1 MNKQS
6 FRLVFNRRRAMAVA
20 VEETATSAGR
30 SASGETRASVRSR
43 APEAAMAA
51 VAAITLPGVLLPSVV
66 LAQIVPSLGASTQV
80 VPTQNGLPQVNIA
93 APSGAGVSINTY
105 SQFDVH
111 APGAILNNSP
121 AIIQTQQAGMING
134 NPNFAPDQSAR
145 IIVNQVNSNNPSQ
158 LRGFVEVGGSRA
170 EVVLANPAGI
180 MVDGGGFINTS
191 RATLTTGQPF
201 YGQDGTLAGYHV
213 SRGLITVHGAGL
225 NASSVDQIDLI
236 SRAVQAN
243 AAIHA
248 KTLNVVTGAN
258 QIDRETLATQATA
271 GDGPAPGISIDVG
284 QLGGMYANRIFLVGT
299 EHGVGV
305 HHAGVLAAE
314 AGDLTLQSNGQLV
327 LSGETRA
334 AGQLVINAREDI
346 VHSGTTYG
354 QQGVQM
360 STLGTLTHSGVL
372 QAGQNLA
379 VKAGRVDSS
388 GTLAAGVN
396 QDGSIGEGG
405 DLNVAASGNLKAVGE
420 NAAGGNASLT
430 GGSVDIS
437 GSHTQAKGSLALT
450 AQAGDVQLT
459 GAQTGARGEVQV
471 NAAGALIN
479 DRGTLSGQAGMRA
492 KASRV
497 SNQDGEISARESL
510 TIETGGQFANQ
521 RGKLL
526 TGGAFKLTAG
536 EIANH
541 QGTIE
546 SGGKLSVSGA
556 SLENTAGRIVSL
568 NGGELS
574 VQTVGQITNVSGT
587 TATGAQGGVI
597 RGNGEVKVKGGR
609 IVNRGAITTDANLSV
624 TGESIANDGG
634 TLKAA
639 RNVMVEAGAHLT
651 NAGATI
657 EGERAELSGAILDN
671 SSGNVLAN
679 QVALDGADL
688 INRGGT
694 IKQTGAGSMRIDISG
709 KLDNSNGGSIETQ
722 STDLAFEPAM
732 LVNDG
737 GTIEHAGVGTLT
749 LGPNSGF
756 GSISNVGGK
765 MVSNGQVLA
774 RGIALDNTN
783 GAISGKT
790 GLTATVADTLDNAG
804 GKLLSDGDLRLYGGG
819 TLKNASGQIETAANA
834 TIQVKALRNSGRIIA
849 GQAAKIEAASLENS
863 DGTIQGAQVD
873 LTAENLTNH
882 RGTIKQSGTA
892 AMTVK
897 VGGKLDNS
905 NDGLIATNSA
915 DLALTPATLTN
926 DGGRIEHVGA
936 GVLTLGSDAGLI
948 SNVAGNIISN
958 GEVVARSGKFDN
970 TDGTVSG
977 KTGLTAAVTDT
988 LDNTRGKLLS
998 QGAMRLDN
1006 GGTLK
1011 NAGGLIETA
1020 RDATIQVQTLTN
1032 SGQIIAGQAAN
1043 VVAASFDNTD
1053 GTVSGKTDLTATVT
1067 GTLDNARGKLLS
1079 DGHLQ
1084 LDGGGTLKNLGGEIA
1099 TATDMSIQAAALL
1112 NGGRVI
1118 AERAMKIEATSL
1130 DNSDG
1135 TIQGAQVGLAAETL
1149 INRRGLIKQ
1158 TGIDAMTVK
1167 VSGSLD
1173 NSQGGVIETK
1183 STDLTLAPVTFINDG
1198 GTLTHAGAGALRL
1211 GAGSGSLSN
1220 IDGKIIS
1227 DGHTE
1232 VRTGTLDNTKGAIS
1246 SDAGLAAT
1254 VSGELNNTGGRL
1266 LSKTDVKL
1274 TSGSLKNDGGLISA
1288 DSSATIDSGSLTNRN
1303 GRIEAGN
1310 LSATIEATLDNSSG
1324 KLKANQLA
1332 LRAANLTNQGGAIT
1346 QYDAS
1351 PTSMVVSGTLDN
1363 SDGGEI
1369 QTNSADL
1376 TLAPAQLNN
1385 ASGKIAHRGT
1395 GTLTLRTGSGAS
1407 ALNNASGMIISKG
1420 QAEITAVSLDN
1431 SSGTI
1436 SAQRGLTGNIAGE
1449 VNNTEGMVR
1458 SDASLALTSGGVLT
1472 NRGGRIQAGQPA
1484 VDDASV
1490 LQIQSASIENIDG
1503 SISNQGKGRTSVQ
1516 GGSRI
1521 VNSREGDET
1530 GMGLITGNGEVTIG
1544 ASSIMN
1550 TNGGQLSG
1558 ADLRIQGTTLENSG
1572 GVIGN
1577 VLHSSG
1583 DVSSD
1588 AGGDAASEVGGDVT
1602 ISMSGAVSNAGGHLS
1617 AARDLTVTAATLLG
1631 GGAYSAMRDANLKL
1645 QGDFTATQEM
1655 GLNVGRDLAITL
1667 PGTFTNRTNLQAVHN
1682 VSVAAGRVVN
1692 AGEMSA
1698 GALLSTRSDS
1708 LTNSGEMVGASIAI
1722 AAQDKVSNVGPGALI
1737 GGSDENGLVEILARE
1752 IENRDGTTSTDT
1764 MAQTAIYGLG
1774 KVVLAGSKNAD
1785 GTYTN
1790 AVQVDNV
1797 SALLQSGGDMSLH
1810 ADKVTNTRRAMKS
1823 SGYAGSVDPALLER
1837 LGISMSGRT
1846 GELNVKDP
1854 QSIGGV
1860 YTEPPHGGQWNST
1873 YQYTTY
1879 TGVAQA
1885 NTVTEISPA
1894 GQIVSGGKIDAKSVG
1909 TMHNHWSNVAA
1920 VGEIEMPVD
1929 YDADGWAASGQ
1940 QAPGVSVAYSG
1951 QYHYNNYDNTEH
1963 DWQMPFGDAPLVG
1976 SRPGGYTQRAPADIR
1991 TYALPG
1997 YESTLASNGT
2007 VSGTGVAIRNTA
2019 ANAAIPSLGLLPGQW
2034 VPGLTLDP
2042 LNGRASE
2049 TQSASGTLS
2058 EAVTGSGA
2066 LAVGTGAQTAT
2077 LSATTVGSGA
2087 LSATA
2092 TSQRVAPLD
2101 PVLASATA
2109 QNVLSN
2115 LTIPQ
2120 GGLFKPAPAPDARYV
2135 IETNPAFT
2143 RHKRFISSDYF
2154 FKQIGVDLT
2163 YLPKRLG
2170 DGFYEQQLVRNQITS
2185 LTGKAVLGP
2194 YADSQS
2200 MYESLLA
2207 AGAVQ
2212 SKALD
2217 LPLGASLSADQVSK
2231 LTGNVI
2237 LMETRIVDG
2246 QSVLVPVV
2254 YLAKVDQQNLSRN
2267 GPLITATDLDI
2278 RDARSFTNSGTVK
2291 AENALSIHSQRID
2304 NAFGALESGG
2314 LSTLTAKD
2322 DVDLTSAK
2330 VKAGTLQLTAGGDLI
2345 LDTATRASNQIG
2357 SDGATRVSRA
2367 LGPTGELEVAGNAS
2381 IATGGSMRQRAGNL
2395 TVGGHLHA
2403 EIGGDWLLDAQQVGE
2418 HKVVQRANG
2427 VSDTDVNR
2435 AVGSTMKVEGR
2446 SLIGVGGDF
2455 TARGAQIELGEGG
2468 AITANGNVTLD
2479 TASATSRVQS
2489 SSAGSDSHGSYA
2501 ETLHASDQTLAGT
2514 TLKAGNT
2521 VTIVSGKDIALS
2533 GSTISLD
2540 RGRAN
2545 LLAAGDVNVGA
2556 ATETHEVNA
2565 HETHSR
2571 SGVLSNAE
2579 VASGIDERATY
2590 SVGSTISAD
2599 AVTIKSGRDILVTG
2613 SNVVGTDDVSFAAA
2627 RDVKIAT
2634 SQDTVQSSTY
2644 YDKKEKGL
2652 FSNGGL
2658 SVSVG
2663 SRSMSDKARSSS
2675 KTNTG
2680 SMIGSLTGDVTM
2692 RAGSEV
2698 HATGSVLYAENDIDL
2713 SGKRIKIDSAYD
2725 TAELSEEHRF
2735 RQSGVTVSLTNPVV
2749 AAVQTGQQMVSA
2761 GQRASGDPRLAA
2773 LAAATTALAA
2783 KNTADTFKTLGDDP
2797 VKGATSVGVSVTVGA
2812 NRNESQLQAQ
2822 SSTAVGSTVSAGRNV
2837 TITATGAG
2845 QDSQLDVIG
2854 STISAGKDAMLA
2866 ADGKVNLQAAE
2877 NTSSQ
2882 HGTNSGAGAGL
2893 GVSIGGGSRSGIAL
2907 TASVSGNRGHVD
2919 GESTSWNETQVS
2931 AGDTLTIRSGGDTNL
2946 KGAAASGRQVV
2957 ADIGGDLNIESLQ
2970 DTEHYDSKQQGA
2982 NLGVSV
2988 CVPPL
2993 CTGKSSV
3000 SASASQM
3007 KTRSD
3012 YASVREQSG
3021 IWAADGGFQVE
3032 AKGNTDLKG
3041 AVIASSEQAVQHNV
3055 NSLRTGTLTHS
3066 DIENHASYDAS
3077 QVALSGGVSFGGGG
3091 STEDK
3096 NNSGIGKDQKGRADN
3111 VNPVP
3116 GTRLPEE
3123 RGISVGPPLALSASD
3138 EASSTTR
3145 SAVSGGAIMITDE
3158 AKQQTLTGQS
3168 AQDVIASLN
3177 RGTSDTDGSLAPIF
3191 DKEKVE
3197 AGFEITGQFV
3207 NQVSTFVQNRVSEI
3221 DTLKKTANDPNAKDA
3236 SGNALTQ
3243 SQRQQMLQQ
3252 ASEIEQTWG
3261 AGKPARQLVTALTA
3275 AAGGNVTGG
3284 VGQFVQSAGVTY
3296 LQTLGAEQVKVLAPY
3311 LGGEGSPAHAALHA
3325 VLGCAGG
3332 AGSGSGCGSGALGA
3346 SAGVVLNTALDQLSR
3361 TEGLSASEKEA
3372 RANLVSTIVAGV
3384 ATVMDTNA
3392 TGAVTAASVETRF
3405 NRQLHPEEKTLAKQ
3419 LAEKSGGKY
3428 AQEQIE
3434 EQMRIMGVSDNGQKE
3449 SGAPDT
3455 LVGQAPT
3462 DPGARWISGGTTAD
3476 GKPILTQVTAQAD
3489 PQLQSYI
3496 LANANSAAPGTVP
3509 SVLQYDRPSNNR
3521 WGFNVTGPFTQF
3533 NKSDADF
3540 MRNTTADAAS
3550 MVSTNAGRFGAAAA
3564 TGAAI
3569 PSPYA
3574 PGLASAAYGA
3584 TVVGWLADAIGQA
3597 ARPDPGTYAT
3607 GGVIDLTLGG
3617 VSNKFPL
3624 AGPFINELGNWMKGT
3639 DAASD
3644 AASKLNRAVGAK
3656 NENNK

>member
-6 FRLVFNRRRAMAVA
+6 FRLVFNRRRAMVVA
-20 VEETATSAGR
+20 VEETATAAGR

-51 VAAITLPGVLLPSVV
+51 MAAITLPGVLLPSVV

-180 MVDGGGFINTS
+180 VVDGGGFINTS

-213 SRGLITVHGAGL
+213 SRGLIAVHGAGL

-258 QIDRETLATQATA
+258 QIDRETLAIQATA

-437 GSHTQAKGSLALT
+437 GSHTQAKGDLALT

-459 GAQTGARGEVQV
+459 GAQTGARGEAQV

-479 DRGTLSGQAGMRA
+479 DRGTLSSQAGMRV

-521 RGKLL
+521 GGKLL

-597 RGNGEVKVKGGR
+597 SGNGEVKVNGGR
-609 IVNRGAITTDANLSV
+609 IANRGAITADASLSV
-624 TGESIANDGG
+624 TGESIGNDGG

-639 RNVMVEAGAHLT
+639 RNVTVKAGAHLT
-651 NAGATI
+651 NAGGTI

-694 IKQTGAGSMRIDISG
+694 IKHTGAGSMRIDISG

-722 STDLAFEPAM
+722 STDLALEPAM

-765 MVSNGQVLA
+765 MVSNGQVMA

-790 GLTATVADTLDNAG
+790 GLTATVADMLDNAG
-804 GKLLSDGDLRLYGGG
+804 GKLLSDGDLRLDGGG

-849 GQAAKIEAASLENS
+849 GQAATIEAASLENS

-936 GVLTLGSDAGLI
+936 GVLTLGSGAGLI

-977 KTGLTAAVTDT
+977 KTGLTA
-988 LDNTRGKLLS
+988 
-998 QGAMRLDN
+998 
-1006 GGTLK
+1006 
-1011 NAGGLIETA
+1011 
-1020 RDATIQVQTLTN
+1020 
-1032 SGQIIAGQAAN
+1032 
-1043 VVAASFDNTD
+1043 
-1053 GTVSGKTDLTATVT
+1053 TVT

-1084 LDGGGTLKNLGGEIA
+1084 LDGGGTLRNLGGEIA

-1118 AERAMKIEATSL
+1118 AERAMKIEAASL

-1149 INRRGLIKQ
+1149 INLRGLIKQ

-1167 VSGSLD
+1167 VSGTLD

-1183 STDLTLAPVTFINDG
+1183 STDLTLAPVMFINDG

-1303 GRIEAGN
+1303 GRIEAAN

-1332 LRAANLTNQGGAIT
+1332 LRAANLTNQGGTIT

-1363 SDGGEI
+1363 SNGGEI

-1544 ASSIMN
+1544 ASSIIN

-1708 LTNSGEMVGASIAI
+1708 LTNSGAMVGASIAI

-1737 GGSDENGLVEILARE
+1737 GGSDEKGLVEILARE

-1790 AVQVDNV
+1790 AAQVDNV

-1909 TMHNHWSNVAA
+1909 TLHNHWSNVAA
-1920 VGEIEMPVD
+1920 VGGIEMPVD
-1929 YDADGWAASGQ
+1929 YDADGWAATGQ

-1963 DWQMPFGDAPLVG
+1963 DWQMPFGDAPFVG

-2049 TQSASGTLS
+2049 TQTASGTVS

-2087 LSATA
+2087 LSATV

-2135 IETNPAFT
+2135 VETNPAFT

-2154 FKQIGVDLT
+2154 FKQIGVDVT

-2246 QSVLVPVV
+2246 QSVLLPVV

-2278 RDARSFTNSGTVK
+2278 WDARSFTNSGTVK
-2291 AENALSIHSQRID
+2291 AENTLSIHSKRID

-2345 LDTATRASNQIG
+2345 LDTATRTSNQIG

-2367 LGPTGELEVAGNAS
+2367 LGPTGELEVAGNAW
-2381 IATGGSMRQRAGNL
+2381 IATGGSVRQRAGNL

-2446 SLIGVGGDF
+2446 SLIGVRGDF

-2468 AITANGNVTLD
+2468 AIAANGNVTLD

-2501 ETLHASDQTLAGT
+2501 ETLHTSDQALTGT

-2521 VTIVSGKDIALS
+2521 LTIVSGKDIALS

-2571 SGVLSNAE
+2571 SGALSSAK
-2579 VASGIDERATY
+2579 VASGIDEHATY

-2599 AVTIKSGRDILVTG
+2599 GVRIKSGRDILVTG
-2613 SNVVGTDDVSFAAA
+2613 SNVVGTDDVSFTAA

-2634 SQDTVQSSTY
+2634 SQDAVQSSTY
-2644 YDKKEKGL
+2644 YDEKEKGL
-2652 FSNGGL
+2652 LSNGGL

-2680 SMIGSLTGDVTM
+2680 SMIGSLSGDVTM
-2692 RAGSEV
+2692 RAGNEV

-2761 GQRASGDPRLAA
+2761 AQRVNGDPRLAA

-2783 KNTADTFKTLGDDP
+2783 KNTSDALRALGGDP
-2797 VKGATSVGVSVTVGA
+2797 VKGAASVGVSVTVGA
-2812 NRNESQLQAQ
+2812 NKNESQLQAK
-2822 SSTAVGSTVSAGRNV
+2822 SSTALGSTVSAGRNV
-2837 TITATGAG
+2837 TISATGAG

-2854 STISAGKDAMLA
+2854 STILAGKDAMLA
-2866 ADGKVNLQAAE
+2866 ADGKANLQAAE

-2893 GVSIGGGSRSGIAL
+2893 GLSIGGGSRSGIAL
-2907 TASVSGNRGHVD
+2907 TASVSGSRGRVD
-2919 GESTSWNETQVS
+2919 GESSSWNETQVS
-2931 AGDTLTIRSGGDTNL
+2931 AGDTLTIRSGGDTDL

-3021 IWAADGGFQVE
+3021 IWAGDGGFQVE
-3032 AKGNTDLKG
+3032 VKGNTDLKG
-3041 AVIASSEQAVQHNV
+3041 AVIASSEQAVQNNL

-3096 NNSGIGKDQKGRADN
+3096 NKSGIGKDQKGRADN
-3111 VNPVP
+3111 VNPVS

-3145 SAVSGGAIMITDE
+3145 SAVRGGAITITDE

-3168 AQDVIASLN
+3168 AQDAIANLN
-3177 RGTSDTDGSLAPIF
+3177 RDTSDTGGALAPIF
-3191 DKEKVE
+3191 DKEKIE
-3197 AGFEITGQFV
+3197 AGFEIAGQFV
-3207 NQVSTFVQNRVSEI
+3207 NQASTFVQNRVSEI
-3221 DTLKKTANDPNAKDA
+3221 DTLKKTANDPNATDA
-3236 SGNALTQ
+3236 NGNPLTDA
-3243 SQRQQMLQQ
+3243 QRQKMLQQ

-3261 AGKPARQLVTALTA
+3261 PGKPARQIVTALTA

-3284 VGQFVQSAGVTY
+3284 MGQFVQSAGVTY
-3296 LQTLGAEQVKVLAPY
+3296 LQTLGAEQVKALAPY
-3311 LGGEGSPAHAALHA
+3311 LGGEGSAAHAALHA

-3332 AGSGSGCGSGALGA
+3332 AGSGPGCGSGALGA

-3361 TEGLSASEKEA
+3361 TEGLSANEKEA

-3384 ATVMDTNA
+3384 ATMVDANA
-3392 TGAVTAASVETRF
+3392 TGAVTAASVETQF
-3405 NRQLHPEEKTLAKQ
+3405 NRQLNVDTNPRRDERTLAKQ
-3419 LAEKSGGKY
+3419 LVEKSGGKHT
-3428 AQEQIE
+3428 QEQIE
-3434 EQMRIMGVSDNGQKE
+3434 DQMRIMGVMVDGKHQ
-3449 SGAPDT
+3449 SGAPET
-3455 LVGQAPT
+3455 LIGEAPT
-3462 DPGARWISGGTTAD
+3462 DPGSNWIHAGTTSD
-3476 GKPILTQVTAQAD
+3476 GKSILTQITAKAD
-3489 PQLQSYI
+3489 AELQSYI
-3496 LANANSAAPGTVP
+3496 LASYNSVGKDQLP
-3509 SVLQYDRPSNNR
+3509 SVFGYDRPKNND
-3521 WGFNVTGPFTQF
+3521 WGFELRGPFTQM
-3533 NKSDADF
+3533 NTADVEYL
-3540 MRNTTADAAS
+3540 RTTTADTMS
-3550 MVSTNAGRFGAAAA
+3550 MVSKNAGRFSSITAAASS
-3564 TGAAI
+3564 I

-3574 PGLASAAYGA
+3574 PGLSAVSYGA
-3584 TVVGWLADAIGQA
+3584 TVVGVAADAIAQV
-3597 ARPDPGTYAT
+3597 ARPDMGGYAYEGTL
-3607 GGVIDLTLGG
+3607 ILGAK
-3617 VSNKFPL
+3617 VAADRLPL
-3624 AGPFINELGNWMKGT
+3624 AAPVINETIETTKAMPFSERIRSWINERWDAIANPKG
-3639 DAASD
+3639 
-3644 AASKLNRAVGAK
+3644 SK
-3656 NENNK
+3656 E